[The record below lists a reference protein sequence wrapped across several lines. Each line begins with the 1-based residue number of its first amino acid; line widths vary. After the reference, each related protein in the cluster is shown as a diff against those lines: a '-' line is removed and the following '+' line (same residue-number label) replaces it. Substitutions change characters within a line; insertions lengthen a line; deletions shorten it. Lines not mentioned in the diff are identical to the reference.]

1 MDGTLDQMASLEEGK
16 KKEYIDRPCLKAEDE
31 LGIGVKLTASVCK

>member
-1 MDGTLDQMASLEEGK
+1 MDGTLDQMASLEEG